1 VWQQWE
7 MPFSVRLSNG
17 AHFLFCVSILIFW
30 IYGGVEMNESSDN
43 TIQMMTLQ
51 NDFQLEPVK
60 QEVNFDRGFTK
71 ISLTNNQK
79 KQISAALQH
88 MPTAVASS
96 TMANAYIL
104 RFPDGIDNTLMSLK
118 QGGVSSTWLDASGH
132 IGGTASLYSMNIEA
146 AMLGAFSAMAIASSQ
161 YFIKQINS
169 ELQMINQSMDKILE
183 FLYGDKKA
191 ELLSEVSFI
200 KYAYENYSSIMGH
213 NEQRV
218 ATIASLQDAKK
229 VAMKDIEFYMCDLD
243 STINSKS
250 SIDEL
255 VTNAFQIKESLELSI
270 QLYGMSS
277 VLETYFSQN
286 YDVEFIKYV
295 EQEITSYIDKCE
307 KRILSSFSALKK
319 FLNDYKGRLLK
330 KEDKSQYENLVG
342 ELVDSLYNGEESAI
356 RKSLRKTLQET
367 LSAREYY
374 VKENGEVYLKEA

>member
-1 VWQQWE
+1 
-7 MPFSVRLSNG
+7 MGDAFFG
-17 AHFLFCVSILIFW
+17 ASLRWGALFILRFHIDVLD

-104 RFPDGIDNTLMSLK
+104 RFPDGIDHTLMSLK

-243 STINSKS
+243 STINSKL

-342 ELVDSLYNGEESAI
+342 ELVDSLYNGEESVI

>member
-1 VWQQWE
+1 
-7 MPFSVRLSNG
+7 
-17 AHFLFCVSILIFW
+17 
-30 IYGGVEMNESSDN
+30 MNESSDN
-43 TIQMMTLQ
+43 TIQMLTLQ

-60 QEVNFDRGFTK
+60 REINFDRGFTK

-88 MPTAVASS
+88 IPTAVASS

-104 RFPDGIDNTLMSLK
+104 RFPDGIDHTLMSLK
-118 QGGVSSTWLDASGH
+118 QGGVSSTWLDASDH
-132 IGGTASLYSMNIEA
+132 IGGTASLYPMNIEA

-213 NEQRV
+213 NEQRA
-218 ATIASLQDAKK
+218 ATIVSLQEAKK
-229 VAMKDIEFYMCDLD
+229 VAMKDIEFYLCDLD
-243 STINSKS
+243 SAINSKS

-330 KEDKSQYENLVG
+330 KEDKSQYEKLVG
-342 ELVDSLYNGEESAI
+342 ELVDSLYNGEESEI

-374 VKENGEVYLKEA
+374 VNVKENCEVYLKEA

>member
-1 VWQQWE
+1 
-7 MPFSVRLSNG
+7 
-17 AHFLFCVSILIFW
+17 
-30 IYGGVEMNESSDN
+30 MNESSDN

-104 RFPDGIDNTLMSLK
+104 RFPDGIDHTLMSLK
-118 QGGVSSTWLDASGH
+118 QGGVSGTWLDASGH
-132 IGGTASLYSMNIEA
+132 IGGTASLYPMNIEA

-213 NEQRV
+213 NEQRA
-218 ATIASLQDAKK
+218 ATIVSLQEAKK
-229 VAMKDIEFYMCDLD
+229 VAMKDIEFYLCDLD

-330 KEDKSQYENLVG
+330 KEDKSQYEKIVG

-374 VKENGEVYLKEA
+374 VNVKENGEVYLKEA

>member
-7 MPFSVRLSNG
+7 MPFSVRFSDG

-104 RFPDGIDNTLMSLK
+104 RFPDGIDHTLMSLK

-374 VKENGEVYLKEA
+374 IKENGEVYLKEA

>member
-1 VWQQWE
+1 

-17 AHFLFCVSILIFW
+17 ARFLFCVSILIFW

-104 RFPDGIDNTLMSLK
+104 RFPDGIEHTLMSLK

-243 STINSKS
+243 STINGKS

-255 VTNAFQIKESLELSI
+255 VMNAFQIKESLELSI

-374 VKENGEVYLKEA
+374 IKENGEVYLKEA

>member
-1 VWQQWE
+1 
-7 MPFSVRLSNG
+7 
-17 AHFLFCVSILIFW
+17 
-30 IYGGVEMNESSDN
+30 MNESSDN

-104 RFPDGIDNTLMSLK
+104 RFPDGIDHTLMSLK
-118 QGGVSSTWLDASGH
+118 QGGVSGTWLDASGH

-146 AMLGAFSAMAIASSQ
+146 TILGAFSAMAIASSQ

-218 ATIASLQDAKK
+218 ATIVSLQEAKK
-229 VAMKDIEFYMCDLD
+229 VAMKDIEFYLCDLD
-243 STINSKS
+243 SAINSKS

-255 VTNAFQIKESLELSI
+255 VTNAFRIKERLELSI

-295 EQEITSYIDKCE
+295 EQEITTYIDKCE

-330 KEDKSQYENLVG
+330 KEDKSQYEKLVG

-367 LSAREYY
+367 LSEKEYY

>member
-1 VWQQWE
+1 
-7 MPFSVRLSNG
+7 
-17 AHFLFCVSILIFW
+17 
-30 IYGGVEMNESSDN
+30 MNESSDN

-104 RFPDGIDNTLMSLK
+104 RFPDGIEHTLMSLK
-118 QGGVSSTWLDASGH
+118 QGGVSNTWLDASGH

-243 STINSKS
+243 STINGKS

-374 VKENGEVYLKEA
+374 IKENGEVYLKEA

>member
-1 VWQQWE
+1 
-7 MPFSVRLSNG
+7 
-17 AHFLFCVSILIFW
+17 
-30 IYGGVEMNESSDN
+30 MNESSDN

-374 VKENGEVYLKEA
+374 VKENGEVYLIEA

>member
-1 VWQQWE
+1 
-7 MPFSVRLSNG
+7 
-17 AHFLFCVSILIFW
+17 
-30 IYGGVEMNESSDN
+30 MNESSDN

-104 RFPDGIDNTLMSLK
+104 RFPDGIDHTLMSLK

-132 IGGTASLYSMNIEA
+132 ICGTASLYSMNIEA

-229 VAMKDIEFYMCDLD
+229 VAIKDIEFYMCDLD

-374 VKENGEVYLKEA
+374 IKENGEVYLKEA